1 MRFTIEIKFKGD
13 EDSCP
18 LAKFYNIDDARFFKH
33 FKEIQCREDILSG
46 NVEILLVD
54 KLKEFNY

>member
-33 FKEIQCREDILSG
+33 F
-46 NVEILLVD
+46 
-54 KLKEFNY
+54 